1 MARTKK
7 QDDYGLSKPT
17 PTRKMAAPELPYKPK
32 DPQHYHPP
40 IGLIGCGGITQHHL
54 RAYREAGY
62 NIVALCDL
70 VEERAQ
76 KRKQEFFPDAEVYTD
91 FRAILDRQDI
101 EVVDIATHPPERGPI
116 IQAALEARKHVLS
129 QKPFVTNLDFG
140 LQLADLAD
148 RQGVKLA
155 VNQNGRWAPHFSYI
169 RQAINQGLVGD
180 VLGAHLGV
188 CWDHNW
194 ILNTEFNNVHHV
206 VLYDFAIHWF
216 DIVTQFFGERRP
228 QRVFASL
235 ARSSSQTAAPPLL
248 GQALI
253 EYEGGQA
260 SLTFDADVRFGHQDF
275 TYVTGSAGT
284 ITSAGPDLGK
294 QKVTLYTEK
303 GYGSPALESS
313 WFPAGF
319 HGTMAE
325 LLCSIEEDRQP
336 SNNARANL
344 NSLAV
349 CFAAVASAEY
359 GQPKVPGEV
368 REMSEFVG
376 V

>member
-7 QDDYGLSKPT
+7 QDEYGLSKPT
-17 PTRKMAAPELPYKPK
+17 PTRKMAVPDLPYKPK

-40 IGLIGCGGITQHHL
+40 IGLIGCGGITEQHL
-54 RAYREAGY
+54 RAYRGAGY
-62 NIVALCDL
+62 NVVALCDK

-76 KRKQEFFPDAEVYTD
+76 KRKADFYPDAEVYTD
-91 FRAILDRQDI
+91 FGALLRRPDI
-101 EVVDIATHPPERGPI
+101 EVVDIATHPAERGPI
-116 IQAALEARKHVLS
+116 IHAALEAGKHVLS
-129 QKPFVTNLDFG
+129 QKPFVTNLGFG
-140 LQLADLAD
+140 LELADLAD
-148 RQGVKLA
+148 RKGLKLA
-155 VNQNGRWAPHFSYI
+155 VNQNGRWSPHFSYI
-169 RQAINQGLVGD
+169 RQAINGGLVGD

-194 ILNTEFNNVHHV
+194 IINTEFNKVHHV

-216 DIVTQFFGERRP
+216 DIVTQFFGERQP

-235 ARSSSQTAAPPLL
+235 AQSSNQTAAPPLL

-260 SLTFDADVRFGHQDF
+260 SLTFDAATPFGHQDF
-275 TYVTGSAGT
+275 TYVAGSAGT
-284 ITSAGPDLGK
+284 IKSVGPNLGE
-294 QKVTLYTEK
+294 QQVTLYTEN
-303 GYGSPALESS
+303 GYCSPALEGS

-344 NSLAV
+344 ASLAL
-349 CFAAVASAEY
+349 CFAAVASAEDD
-359 GQPKVPGEV
+359 QPKVPGEV
-368 REMSEFVG
+368 REMR
-376 V
+376 